1 MKNGSIR
8 PATKTDA
15 QVIVKL
21 IRQLADYE
29 KLSHEAIMTP
39 ELIEKNVFE
48 NGYAH
53 VLLVEE
59 NGAIIGFALYF
70 FNFSTFLGKP
80 GLYLEDLFI
89 EPQHRGKGY
98 GKQLLIELAR
108 IAVEKECGRME
119 WIVLDW
125 NTPSIEFYKSLGA
138 FPLDEWTVYR
148 LTEEKMQELAISEK
162 RK

>member
-8 PATKTDA
+8 PATKADA
-15 QVIVKL
+15 QVIVEL

-29 KLSHEAIMTP
+29 KLSHEAVMTP

-59 NGAIIGFALYF
+59 NEAIIGFALYF

-148 LTEEKMQELAISEK
+148 LTEDKMRILASAD

>member
-1 MKNGSIR
+1 MKNGNIR
-8 PATKTDA
+8 PATKADA
-15 QVIVKL
+15 QVIVEL

-29 KLSHEAIMTP
+29 KLSHEAVMTP

-59 NGAIIGFALYF
+59 NEAIIGFALYF

-148 LTEEKMQELAISEK
+148 LTEDKMRILASAD

>member
-1 MKNGSIR
+1 MKNGTIR

-29 KLSHEAIMTP
+29 KLSHEAVMTA

-48 NGYAH
+48 NKYAH
-53 VLLVEE
+53 VLLVQE
-59 NGAIIGFALYF
+59 NEAIIGFALYF

-148 LTEEKMQELAISEK
+148 LTEEKMKALASADK
-162 RK
+162 K

>member
-8 PATKTDA
+8 PATKADA
-15 QVIVKL
+15 QVIVEL

-29 KLSHEAIMTP
+29 KLSHEAVMTP

-59 NGAIIGFALYF
+59 NEAIIGFALYF

-125 NTPSIEFYKSLGA
+125 NTPSIEFYKSLDA

-148 LTEEKMQELAISEK
+148 LTEDKMRILASAD

>member
-1 MKNGSIR
+1 MKNGNIR
-8 PATKTDA
+8 PATKADA
-15 QVIVKL
+15 QVIVEL

-29 KLSHEAIMTP
+29 KLSHEAVMTP

-59 NGAIIGFALYF
+59 NEAIIGFALYF

-98 GKQLLIELAR
+98 GKQLLIELTR

-148 LTEEKMQELAISEK
+148 LTEDKMRILASAD